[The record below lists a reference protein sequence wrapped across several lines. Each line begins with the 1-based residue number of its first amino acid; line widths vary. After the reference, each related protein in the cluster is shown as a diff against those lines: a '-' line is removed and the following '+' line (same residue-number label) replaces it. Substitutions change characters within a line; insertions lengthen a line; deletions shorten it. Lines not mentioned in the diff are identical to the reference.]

1 MGQFVVGEKV
11 YIYGRKRFVIVQGEL
26 LPSDGFSETLIQ
38 NKDKAPKIDFTD
50 GGYVGIPLR
59 TSVDYGSKKK

>member
-1 MGQFVVGEKV
+1 MGEKV

-38 NKDKAPKIDFTD
+38 NKDKAPKIDFTG

-59 TSVDYGSKKK
+59 TSVDSGTKKK